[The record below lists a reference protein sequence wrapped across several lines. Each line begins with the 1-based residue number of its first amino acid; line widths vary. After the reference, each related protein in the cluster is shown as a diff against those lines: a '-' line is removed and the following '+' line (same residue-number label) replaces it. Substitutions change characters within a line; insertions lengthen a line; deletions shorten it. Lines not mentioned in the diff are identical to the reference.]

1 MLIFL
6 IIYIA
11 FCRNSYYFKFN
22 RVYIISSLLISII
35 SPIIN
40 WNFLNTSNIITF
52 NISAISEIKATAKN
66 FELANFSQNDSNQ
79 FSNILLIYIIGFL
92 FSSFLLIYNLLKIN
106 NLKKNITYHNGYKMI
121 INEKVESPFSF
132 FNKIFL
138 PGAEY
143 LANEMILQHEI
154 SHVKQKH
161 SLDIIFIH
169 IIKCI
174 FWFSPLPYF
183 YLKLCQENHEFL
195 ADKNVINRFNRKEYG
210 NLLIQNLLKN
220 NQLTIVNQFNS
231 SQIKK
236 RLLMLSKKNAT
247 SFEKIKISF
256 ALFLSIFVLGT
267 SIYAQKDSTTLH
279 GKLLDEKNSTI
290 YTIVDQMPKYGN
302 DMQDLIKY
310 LGSHVKYPA
319 LSREIGAD
327 GMVVLSFIVGKDG
340 ILYNIKVA
348 RSAYNSENIEKTKAR
363 HITTKTKEP
372 LTEIM
377 IKNGF
382 LALDNEAIRVLESM
396 DKWTPGKQNG
406 KEIDVRFTLP
416 VKFKLE

>member
-1 MLIFL
+1 
-6 IIYIA
+6 
-11 FCRNSYYFKFN
+11 
-22 RVYIISSLLISII
+22 
-35 SPIIN
+35 
-40 WNFLNTSNIITF
+40 
-52 NISAISEIKATAKN
+52 
-66 FELANFSQNDSNQ
+66 
-79 FSNILLIYIIGFL
+79 
-92 FSSFLLIYNLLKIN
+92 
-106 NLKKNITYHNGYKMI
+106 
-121 INEKVESPFSF
+121 
-132 FNKIFL
+132 
-138 PGAEY
+138 
-143 LANEMILQHEI
+143 
-154 SHVKQKH
+154 
-161 SLDIIFIH
+161 
-169 IIKCI
+169 
-174 FWFSPLPYF
+174 
-183 YLKLCQENHEFL
+183 
-195 ADKNVINRFNRKEYG
+195 
-210 NLLIQNLLKN
+210 
-220 NQLTIVNQFNS
+220 
-231 SQIKK
+231 
-236 RLLMLSKKNAT
+236 
-247 SFEKIKISF
+247 
-256 ALFLSIFVLGT
+256 
-267 SIYAQKDSTTLH
+267 
-279 GKLLDEKNSTI
+279 
-290 YTIVDQMPKYGN
+290 MPKYGN